1 MELIFPEDG
10 VGPPEVADVTSRTL
24 LREGVES
31 FSGYRITRVLMGDR
45 DLEFGTPELPS
56 TPTGLCTILPELG
69 NNKSELVRFR
79 VRKPDGQAFWAR
91 VPY

>member
-10 VGPPEVADVTSRTL
+10 V
-24 LREGVES
+24 
-31 FSGYRITRVLMGDR
+31 
-45 DLEFGTPELPS
+45 GTPELPS